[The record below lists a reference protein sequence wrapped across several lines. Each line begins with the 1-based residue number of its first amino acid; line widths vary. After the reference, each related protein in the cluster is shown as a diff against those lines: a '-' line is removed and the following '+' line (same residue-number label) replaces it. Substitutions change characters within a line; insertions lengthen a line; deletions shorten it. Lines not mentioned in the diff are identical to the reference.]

1 MVFKRYSRGKFVGE
15 STMLEWGVLEN
26 GKKYKG
32 EFLVFDDSKYGLGCV
47 LFCTC
52 SGKVAGQSEKW
63 NWEFSSRDE
72 L

>member
-15 STMLEWGVLEN
+15 GTMFEWGVLEN

-52 SGKVAGQSEKW
+52 NGKVTGQSEKW